1 MTAWCNGA
9 PGIGLERAFA
19 GTMFEDDALAGE
31 VGIAIEASARAGA
44 IQADHLCCGN
54 IGRADVLF
62 TIGQW
67 LPSRDPM
74 RIGMQIA
81 GSVVARARERGH
93 FRLSTG
99 GAEYE
104 VFTPG
109 FFQGLSGIAYTLLRF
124 ADSRRLPSV
133 LAFGI

>member
-1 MTAWCNGA
+1 
-9 PGIGLERAFA
+9 
-19 GTMFEDDALAGE
+19 
-31 VGIAIEASARAGA
+31 
-44 IQADHLCCGN
+44 
-54 IGRADVLF
+54 
-62 TIGQW
+62 
-67 LPSRDPM
+67 M

-124 ADSRRLPSV
+124 ADARRLPSV